1 MCGLSAIVT
10 SGYTDTYSGNEWT
23 SYCYVIYDTSFRYVI
38 LTGIVPRTPGRAR
51 AKPARALVGGA
62 LKRDRPKSQSVCLS
76 VGHAHVTIALRPI
89 THKGAF
95 MTSHSL

>member
-1 MCGLSAIVT
+1 MVCFWDFGCPEHHRTQRAEMRETHMI
-10 SGYTDTYSGNEWT
+10 
-23 SYCYVIYDTSFRYVI
+23 I
-38 LTGIVPRTPGRAR
+38 PRTPGRAR

-62 LKRDRPKSQSVCLS
+62 LKRDRPKSQSVVLS